1 MREFSTVNYILHA
14 RLSIGMQVRGHVG
27 GVFSSHQ
34 LRLFFILSNSTAARI
49 TTAIKTSVK
58 GNLSRREKKNSR
70 LFVHSLFDY
79 IFPADLVFSFKL
91 HQKSYTDIKHCD
103 LLVHVV
109 VCSYVNVVWTPLNHV
124 TKLASSQACAP
135 ASTTFAHAQ
144 TFDRCQILI
153 NPLNPKSDKHLISP
167 YSNTAE
173 SFIKVMRLKEII
185 FKLWNF
191 DC

>member
-1 MREFSTVNYILHA
+1 M
-14 RLSIGMQVRGHVG
+14 G
-27 GVFSSHQ
+27 
-34 LRLFFILSNSTAARI
+34 
-49 TTAIKTSVK
+49 
-58 GNLSRREKKNSR
+58 KKENSR

-79 IFPADLVFSFKL
+79 IFLAGLVFSFKL
-91 HQKSYTDIKHCD
+91 HQKSYTDIKNRD
-103 LLVHVV
+103 LLAHVV

-124 TKLASSQACAP
+124 TNLASSQACAP

-144 TFDRCQILI
+144 TFDRCKIQI
-153 NPLNPKSDKHLISP
+153 NPLNLKIDKHLISP

-173 SFIKVMRLKEII
+173 SFTKIMRIKEII